1 MVTWREVREP
11 AWAMRSTWQAT
22 NPPEFLAAMA
32 RDRFSSVRDSRS
44 TVTLPSGSAVVPR
57 MKAT

>member
-1 MVTWREVREP
+1 
-11 AWAMRSTWQAT
+11 MRSTWQTT

-32 RDRFSSVRDSRS
+32 RDRFSRVRDSRS
-44 TVTLPSGSAVVPR
+44 AVTLPSGSAVVPR